1 MRKILAIIAMVVF
14 GATGV
19 SAKTIT
25 LEATMDNLYGS
36 SALLSELGLT
46 RGGSVKALITFDNDL
61 SDGATTV
68 SETRYTYDYLY
79 SPYDS
84 FELNAPSGT
93 ITAPSSDGSSHY
105 VVSEDGIANVSG
117 SISDFFRIYS
127 NPNSNDPSSF
137 RQLLVQSWDWD
148 IAKWDRSTPLTADL
162 LNSFSYDFFRFM
174 QYRENGSSHSI
185 ASSSITWNEVDI
197 APVPLPASLPLF
209 LIGLT
214 GLGLVARR
222 RRNNHI

>member
-1 MRKILAIIAMVVF
+1 MRKILAITAMVVF

-36 SALLSELGLT
+36 TALLSDLGLT
-46 RGGSVKALITFDNDL
+46 SGGSVKALITFDNDL
-61 SDGATTV
+61 ADGATTV
-68 SETRYTYDYLY
+68 SYSAFDGDYLY

-84 FELNAPSGT
+84 FVLNAPSGT
-93 ITAPSSDGSSHY
+93 ITAPSSDGSRNTIFTRDT
-105 VVSEDGIANVSG
+105 VSMTSSLNDVFQA
-117 SISDFFRIYS
+117 YS
-127 NPNSNDPSSF
+127 FPNSNDPSSF
-137 RQLLVQSWDWD
+137 RQMYIQSLDQD
-148 IAKWDRSTPLTADL
+148 NTKWDRSTPITADL
-162 LNSFSYDFFRFM
+162 LNSFSNDFFYFIRN
-174 QYRENGSSHSI
+174 REDGYSSHNI
-185 ASSSITWNEVDI
+185 YSSSITWNEVDI